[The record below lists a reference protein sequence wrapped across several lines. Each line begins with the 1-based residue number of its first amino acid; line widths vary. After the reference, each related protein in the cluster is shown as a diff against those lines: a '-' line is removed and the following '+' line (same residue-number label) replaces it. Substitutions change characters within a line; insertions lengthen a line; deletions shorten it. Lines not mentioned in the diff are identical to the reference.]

1 MLSCQAKNMFQK
13 LYRWTLSL
21 AESQHAPWAL
31 GAIAFAESSFFPVP
45 PDAILI
51 PMSLARPKRAWVYA
65 LICTVGSVAGAMLG
79 YAIGAFLFETV
90 GKWLINLY
98 GYGAR
103 VDQLRLLYA
112 QWGWAVILLKGF
124 TPIPFKI
131 VTITSG
137 LLAYSLPC
145 SFSCAFSRAGR
156 GFSLSR
162 FSSSITASRSKRCSI
177 NISAGFWRSSRLRL
191 LWASGLPR
199 V

>member
-1 MLSCQAKNMFQK
+1 MFQK

-137 LLAYSLPC
+137 LLAYRLPLFVLLC
-145 SFSCAFSRAGR
+145 FLTR
-156 GFSLSR
+156 GAR
-162 FSSSITASRSKRCSI
+162 FFFIAVLLKHYGEPI
-177 NISAGFWRSSRLRL
+177 KALLDKYFGWFLAILAAAIVVGFWI
-191 LWASGLPR
+191 AAR
-199 V
+199 VI

>member
-1 MLSCQAKNMFQK
+1 MFQK

-21 AESQHAPWAL
+21 AESQQAPWAL
-31 GAIAFAESSFFPVP
+31 GVIAFAESSFFPVP

-65 LICTVGSVAGAMLG
+65 LICTLGSVAGALLG
-79 YAIGAFLFETV
+79 YAIGAFLYETV

-103 VDQLRLLYA
+103 VDQLRALYA
-112 QWGWAVILLKGF
+112 QWGWAVILFKGL

-137 LLAYSLPC
+137 LLAYSLPLFVLL
-145 SFSCAFSRAGR
+145 SFVTR
-156 GFSLSR
+156 GAR
-162 FSSSITASRSKRCSI
+162 FFLIAVLLKHYGEPVNALLDKYFGWFLAI
-177 NISAGFWRSSRLRL
+177 LAAAIVVGFWI
-191 LWASGLPR
+191 AAR
-199 V
+199 VM

>member
-1 MLSCQAKNMFQK
+1 MPPGRSCHRLCGEFVFPGAAGCDSDPYVAREAQA
-13 LYRWTLSL
+13 R
-21 AESQHAPWAL
+21 L
-31 GAIAFAESSFFPVP
+31 GLCADLHGRFG
-45 PDAILI
+45 
-51 PMSLARPKRAWVYA
+51 R
-65 LICTVGSVAGAMLG
+65 GAMLG

-137 LLAYSLPC
+137 FWLIVCPC

-162 FSSSITASRSKRCSI
+162 FSSKHYGEPIKA
-177 NISAGFWRSSRLRL
+177 L
-191 LWASGLPR
+191 LDKYFGWFLAILAAAIVVASGLPR